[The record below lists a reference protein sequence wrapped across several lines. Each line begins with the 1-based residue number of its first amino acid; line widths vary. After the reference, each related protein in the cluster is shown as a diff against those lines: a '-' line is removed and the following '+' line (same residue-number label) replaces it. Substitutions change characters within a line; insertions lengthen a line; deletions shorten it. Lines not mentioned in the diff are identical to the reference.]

1 VNVRFL
7 EAARNDLRE
16 AIRLTPFCRFSHPFP
31 LVPVDAGLAED
42 SGQEL
47 HANISLMWVRD
58 SDDDVAPDHELMF
71 ATGIGAFESELLEI
85 PNQVFSF
92 DGSERGHQATSWM
105 VISIPSMAG
114 NGRCL

>member
-1 VNVRFL
+1 MNVRFL
-7 EAARNDLRE
+7 EAARNELRE

-31 LVPVDAGLAED
+31 LVPVDAGLAQD

-47 HANISLMWVRD
+47 DANISLMWVRD
-58 SDDDVAPDHELMF
+58 SDDDVAPDRELMF

-92 DGSERGHQATSWM
+92 DGSDRGIRQLPGW
-105 VISIPSMAG
+105 
-114 NGRCL
+114 